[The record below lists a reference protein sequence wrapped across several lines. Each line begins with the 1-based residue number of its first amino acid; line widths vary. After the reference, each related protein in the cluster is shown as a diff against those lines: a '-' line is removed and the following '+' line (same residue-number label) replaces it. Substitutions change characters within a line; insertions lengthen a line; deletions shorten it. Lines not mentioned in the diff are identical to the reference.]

1 MESLQRIHF
10 PLMAAVLLAA
20 LAALPSDIT
29 CEIFAASEKM
39 SGPVRGFTNNW
50 GADAWLNALSRA
62 RWLGFLWLRCCVLTV
77 LHLCGIFTPQQ
88 LNNFH

>member
-10 PLMAAVLLAA
+10 PLMAVVLLAA

-50 GADAWLNALSRA
+50 GADAWLNTLSRA
-62 RWLGFLWLRCCVLTV
+62 RWLGFLWLRCLRLDSSSSVWYLYAPT
-77 LHLCGIFTPQQ
+77 TE
-88 LNNFH
+88 